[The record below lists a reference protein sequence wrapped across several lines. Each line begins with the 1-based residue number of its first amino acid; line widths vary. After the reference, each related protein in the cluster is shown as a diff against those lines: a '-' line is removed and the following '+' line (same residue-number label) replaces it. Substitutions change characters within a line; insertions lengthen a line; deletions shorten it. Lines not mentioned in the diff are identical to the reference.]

1 MIIDL
6 LQKLGIKAGED
17 YIKGERESAPDLNN
31 PEEVNQLLMD
41 LITGT
46 AGGIGGTVKSGGN
59 LMNKI
64 LTKIKARNARGLR
77 NLRQSQGTGQQS
89 MSPSD
94 RAFLNKEHGEFKKL
108 KELVEEYDYVGL
120 ANPERADDIV
130 SIFKKRF
137 GNKNASKVMNIIYKK
152 IFGQ

>member
-1 MIIDL
+1 MIFDV

-64 LTKIKARNARGLR
+64 LTKIKARNARGIR
-77 NLRQSQGTGQQS
+77 NLRQGQGTGAQS
-89 MSPSD
+89 MSSSN
-94 RAFLNKEHGEFKKL
+94 REFLNKEWDVWRKL
-108 KELVEEYDYVGL
+108 KDLV
-120 ANPERADDIV
+120 
-130 SIFKKRF
+130 K
-137 GNKNASKVMNIIYKK
+137 
-152 IFGQ
+152 